1 MPSRHLSSVSLAT
14 RYTVLATIVIIITT
28 VLLGVSAA
36 AGVYQMATA
45 EQSARQRAYREIV
58 GREVTA
64 RLQAS
69 FRVLL
74 TLSEHD
80 VLATSDPVVVRRALT
95 AAMVDNAGYLQR
107 IALVEASG
115 TVVSAY
121 PSNDDLTANM
131 VQALVQASTS
141 EKSVFVW
148 QPAPGDV
155 HHDLLWVV
163 VPAPT
168 PEGGAKRYLAGEVR
182 TEALSTML
190 EQVSETDRSP
200 TVYITDKT
208 GVVEFSAGSTMAIA
222 AANEAEMTEAAD
234 GSSGSIRLSDQ
245 AGGTYRGVYS
255 DILELPGLG
264 WRVVVLETA
273 DVPVRET
280 LRALMPAWIAWIF
293 LVVLCVGIAVVAF
306 TWLAR
311 PLRTLETRAR
321 AAAAGA
327 MLEPIAVD
335 RGDEVGRLL
344 ESFNLITMRLNRMH
358 DVSQI
363 LARSSDSDEVLDGIV
378 ASMAHML
385 GASDVDIVLLDDS
398 RMHAT
403 IVRAIGSLEGRTD
416 LEVPV
421 EGSDWLRETLRS
433 GDAEVFA
440 RTPGEDALMALHASV
455 GKSCCGLAV
464 PLVKGSDV
472 LGIVAIV
479 FDRQRSFTHAEV
491 ELARSFAA
499 QASVALDNARLF
511 DEERRSRREAE
522 VLRRVAES
530 LTAVA
535 DVREALSS
543 AASIEA
549 ELLGMDVWFV
559 ALVDQELYGAGPA
572 SDSAVETR
580 WLQEWERVYPET
592 VTEGLRLPPVWMR
605 SDSGNQGLDACVR
618 ELKAQAALLTPL
630 FRGETFAGLLILG
643 SAEGRTGPTRRQV
656 SLADTIGKEAG
667 LALENAY
674 LFEQAR
680 SRADNLE
687 TVFRISQAVSS
698 SLENKVVLS
707 RVLDVVQKIFSAD
720 AVMLMTYDRDRKS
733 ITVPMARGLLA
744 RDMLEMEFKPGED
757 IPGRVFESKEP
768 ERLDELERE
777 TTPLAR
783 VATSQGLRSAMV
795 TPLLAR
801 GRSIGVLAT
810 LSKTAAAFTDDD
822 TELLRTFASQGALAI
837 DTANLFSREHHVAT
851 VLQESILPTRLPQ
864 IPGLDASSVYVPA
877 GSEAE
882 IGGDYYDVFLAP
894 DGRLAVAMG
903 DVCGKG
909 VEAATKTSMI
919 KYSIRGMVAAGLGPA
934 RVLEELN
941 TMIVDSEDPANI
953 VTMWLAFLDIDTG
966 GLVWANG
973 GHPPALLLHPET
985 GEITRLGTTGAL
997 LGAVGLAHYSE
1008 ESTVVGPGGVLLLFT
1023 DGVTEARNKGRFF
1036 GEGRV
1041 RRALRPGGSAAV
1053 VTQRLLS
1060 LVQRFA
1066 AGDLRDDAAILTLV
1080 RLGEKTHV
1088 SHQ

>member
-1 MPSRHLSSVSLAT
+1 MPRRRLSSVSLAT
-14 RYTVLATIVIIITT
+14 RYTVLATLVIIMTT
-28 VLLGVSAA
+28 VLLGVSSA
-36 AGVYQMATA
+36 AGVYRMATA
-45 EQSARQRAYREIV
+45 EQSARQDAYREIV
-58 GREVTA
+58 SREVTA

-69 FRVLL
+69 YRVLL
-74 TLSEHD
+74 TLSERD
-80 VLATSDPVVVRRALT
+80 VLGTSDAVVARKAL
-95 AAMVDNAGYLQR
+95 AATMIDNAGYLQR
-107 IALVEASG
+107 IVLVEASG

-121 PSNDDLTANM
+121 PSSDDLEISAT
-131 VQALVQASTS
+131 QGLVQTS
-141 EKSVFVW
+141 IAGKSVFVV
-148 QPAPGDV
+148 QPAPDDVGD
-155 HHDLLWVV
+155 DLLWVV

-168 PEGGAKRYLAGEVR
+168 PQGGAKRYLAGEVR

-190 EQVSETDRSP
+190 EQVSQTGRSP
-200 TVYITDKT
+200 TVYITDKS
-208 GVVEFSAGSTMAIA
+208 GAVEFSAGSTMAIA
-222 AANEAEMTEAAD
+222 AADRAVLTGGTDAW
-234 GSSGSIRLSDQ
+234 SGSVELSDRV
-245 AGGTYRGVYS
+245 GGTYRGVYS
-255 DILELPGLG
+255 DMLGLPGLD
-264 WRVVVLETA
+264 WRVVVLETS
-273 DVPVRET
+273 DVPAQET
-280 LRALMPAWIAWIF
+280 FQALLPAWIAWLFI
-293 LVVLCVGIAVVAF
+293 VVLSVGIATIAF
-306 TWLAR
+306 TWLTR

-327 MLEPIAVD
+327 ILEPIAVD

-363 LARSSDSDEVLDGIV
+363 LARSSDTDEVLDGIV

-385 GASDVDIVLLDDS
+385 GATDVDILLLDDS
-398 RMHAT
+398 ATHAT
-403 IVRAIGSLEGRTD
+403 IVRAIGSMEGRTD
-416 LEVPV
+416 LEISVD
-421 EGSDWLRETLRS
+421 ESDWLRETLRS
-433 GDAEVFA
+433 GEAEVFDRDPA
-440 RTPGEDALMALHASV
+440 DDALMQLHAPV

-464 PLVKGSDV
+464 PLVKGPDV
-472 LGIVAIV
+472 LGVVAIV
-479 FDRQRSFTHAEV
+479 SDRQRSYTHAEV

-530 LTAVA
+530 FTAVA

-559 ALVDQELYGAGPA
+559 ALTDQGLHGVDPA
-572 SDSAVETR
+572 ADAVVESR
-580 WLQEWERVYPET
+580 WLEEWEHAYPES
-592 VTEGLRLPPVWMR
+592 VTQGLRLPPVWVGAG
-605 SDSGNQGLDACVR
+605 SAGDGLDACVR
-618 ELKAQAALLTPL
+618 DLDARAALVTPL
-630 FRGETFAGLLILG
+630 YRGETFAGLLVLG
-643 SAEGRTGPTRRQV
+643 SAQGTTAPTRRQV
-656 SLADTIGKEAG
+656 SLADLIGKEAG
-667 LALENAY
+667 LALENAF

-698 SLENKVVLS
+698 SLENRVVLS

-744 RDMLEMEFKPGED
+744 RDMLEMEFKSGED

-768 ERLDELERE
+768 ERLDELEYE
-777 TTPLAR
+777 TTALAR
-783 VATSQGLRSAMV
+783 AAVSQGLHSAIV
-795 TPLLAR
+795 APLLAR

-810 LSKTAAAFTDDD
+810 LAKPAGAFTDDD

-851 VLQESILPTRLPQ
+851 VLQESILPSRLPQ
-864 IPGLDASSVYVPA
+864 IPGLDTSSVYVPA

-882 IGGDYYDVFLAP
+882 IGGDYYDMFLAP

-934 RVLEELN
+934 RVLAELN
-941 TMIVDSEDPANI
+941 TMIVDSGDPANI
-953 VTMWLAFLDIDTG
+953 VTMWLASFDIESG
-966 GLVWANG
+966 VLVWANG
-973 GHPPALLLHPET
+973 GHPPALLLHPYT
-985 GEITRLGTTGAL
+985 REITRLGTTGAL
-997 LGAVGLAHYSE
+997 LGAVAQANYSE
-1008 ESTVVGPGGVLLLFT
+1008 ESTVIDPGGVLLLFT
-1023 DGVTEARNKGRFF
+1023 DGVTEARNKGHFF

-1066 AGDLRDDAAILTLV
+1066 AGELRDDAAILTLV
-1080 RLGEKTHV
+1080 RLGSDTDV